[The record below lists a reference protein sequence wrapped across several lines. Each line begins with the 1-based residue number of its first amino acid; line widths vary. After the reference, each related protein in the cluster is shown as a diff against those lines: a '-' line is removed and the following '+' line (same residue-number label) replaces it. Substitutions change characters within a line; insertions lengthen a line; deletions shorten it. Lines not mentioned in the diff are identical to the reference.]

1 LYQVPGTILH
11 SQFLK
16 FTGLLIIR
24 HGQFWIIM
32 DMTVL
37 PLIAYLLKVIFI
49 LRDSSEFYY
58 PAFEGNMSAAILGTQ
73 RLFARRGSFAGRA
86 ASWL

>member
-1 LYQVPGTILH
+1 
-11 SQFLK
+11 
-16 FTGLLIIR
+16 
-24 HGQFWIIM
+24 M